1 MLALVRTSAAALVLA
16 VGAAAT
22 PVGAAPAPPLWDH
35 VGYDAEDSWYN
46 PRETVITAATV
57 GRLAGKWSVRLR
69 SADTCSSFS
78 GPILAGGRVFVGDL
92 AGITAYRA
100 TDGARQWSYDWDG
113 SIEGGTPRMA
123 VSDGLL
129 VVGYNDCMSVSNPN
143 PVLVAL
149 DVRDGKRRWSANSP
163 LVGSMVVDKGAVLV
177 SGTDVSGD
185 AETVT
190 YRTSDGRVLWKAP
203 GRRVGGASANGVVA
217 GFAADGSVAFDI
229 VTGAVRWTV
238 KRHLA
243 TGAASPA
250 GDVFYGADDKEQ
262 LVAASV
268 KDGAVRWTAPGP
280 TAFIAADGTRV
291 YRSDGEAIAALD
303 ARTGKQVWRRDLPRY
318 GGQPVVAGGVVYA
331 GGVALDAARG
341 TVFAGAPPLGGDLA
355 VAGGVLYQSN
365 EGSLTAYAVRG
376 QQRRTGGATARRDD
390 PRF

>member
-1 MLALVRTSAAALVLA
+1 VHALVRTSAVALVLA
-16 VGAAAT
+16 VGTAAT
-22 PVGAAPAPPLWDH
+22 PVGAAPPPLWDH
-35 VGYDAEDSWYN
+35 VGYDAEDSWFN
-46 PRETVITAATV
+46 PRETVITATTV
-57 GRLAGKWSVRLR
+57 GRLAPQWSVRLR
-69 SADTCSSFS
+69 SADTCSSYS
-78 GPILAGGRVFVGDL
+78 GPIVAGGRVFVGDL
-92 AGITAYRA
+92 AGITAYNA
-100 TDGARQWSYDWDG
+100 ADGARQWSYDWNG

-123 VSDGLL
+123 VADGLL
-129 VVGYNDCMSVSNPN
+129 VVGYNDCMSVSDPN

-185 AETVT
+185 SETVS
-190 YRTSDGRVLWKAP
+190 YRTSDGRELWKAS
-203 GRRVGGASANGVVA
+203 GRRVGGSSANGVVA
-217 GFAADGSVAFDI
+217 GFAADGSQSFDI

-243 TGAASPA
+243 TTAASPA
-250 GDVFYGADDKEQ
+250 GDVFYGADDKER
-262 LVAASV
+262 LVAVSA

-280 TAFIAADGTRV
+280 TESIAADGTRV

-331 GGVALDAARG
+331 GGVALDATRG
-341 TVFAGAPPLGGDLA
+341 TVLAGTPPLGGDL
-355 VAGGVLYQSN
+355 VVTGGVLYQSN

-376 QQRRTGGATARRDD
+376 R
-390 PRF
+390 PR